1 MRVCGRTLCGSDVPF
16 DGYTAVTVR
25 TDRQYVDTVDKY
37 PKVRI
42 RGQNPRTRLTP
53 TSVPARLRILWEIH
67 LLYAIRSCHSS
78 AQAASLSHTT
88 CKSQEE

>member
-1 MRVCGRTLCGSDVPF
+1 VPF
-16 DGYTAVTVR
+16 DGYTAVAVR

-53 TSVPARLRILWEIH
+53 TLAVRFTTYLTKNALLFLGTIH
-67 LLYAIRSCHSS
+67 LQNRK
-78 AQAASLSHTT
+78 TV
-88 CKSQEE
+88 